1 METNYVELLNELWHT
16 LIKLPKYIEFEHNF
30 SRLQG
35 ITTLEI
41 SVLNAVSEKP
51 DIIFKEI
58 CDTLNIPKST
68 LTNAVD
74 RLEKRKYL
82 YRVISHRDRRSFG
95 LELTDEGRA
104 AQEEHLKF
112 EFTLCSTILNALDND
127 NERELLLNLLG
138 KILNNLGKRVAS
150 SLNVKK

>member
-1 METNYVELLNELWHT
+1 METNHIKLLNELWHA
-16 LIKLPKYIEFEHNF
+16 LIKLPKYIELEHNF
-30 SRLQG
+30 CRLQG
-35 ITTLEI
+35 LTTLEI

-58 CDTLNIPKST
+58 CDTLNIPKCT

-82 YRVISHRDRRSFG
+82 YRVISQRDRRSFG

-104 AQEEHLKF
+104 AQAEHLKF
-112 EFTLCSTILNALDND
+112 EFTVCSTILNALEND
-127 NERELLLNLLG
+127 TEKQLLLNLLG
-138 KILNNLGKRVAS
+138 KILNNLGNMVTS
-150 SLNVKK
+150 S